1 MKSFLGYE
9 RADGWVG
16 IRNYLAVIPSVACAN
31 GVVNQI
37 ANEVEGAIPITH
49 GYGCGAGP
57 SDLVTTSN
65 TLSGIGRNPNVGAVL
80 VIGLGCEVVNVD
92 SLASSIAA
100 SGKPVEHLLIQEFGG
115 SQKTMEKG
123 IEIARKMSRRLSNQA
138 RVEVPFDKLVIGLEC
153 GGSDA
158 FSGVTANPCVG
169 AVADWLVEKGCT
181 VILSETTEMIGAE
194 HILER
199 RAMNEEVRRRIAEIV
214 TRMEQATR
222 DVLGPLAGMV
232 IAPGNIDGGIS
243 TIAEKSLG
251 CIRKGGTSQIV
262 EVLEYAQAPTK
273 RGLVIMDTPGYDV
286 ESISALSAGGAQLV
300 LFTTGRGTPAGS
312 PISPTIKIASNSET
326 YHKMK
331 DDIDINAGTIIDGD
345 KSIAEVR
352 DEIVQFI
359 EEVIEG
365 KKPKAELNKQAVFG
379 ILKTA
384 TSF

>member
-9 RADGWVG
+9 RADGSVG

-57 SDLVTTSN
+57 SDLVITSN
-65 TLSGIGRNPNVGAVL
+65 TLSGIGKNPNVGAVL

-92 SLASSIAA
+92 SLANSIAE
-100 SGKPVEHLLIQEFGG
+100 SGKPVEHLLIQEYGG

-123 IEIARKMSRRLSNQA
+123 IEIVRKMSGRLSNQA

-169 AVADWLVEKGCT
+169 AVSDWLVERGCT

-194 HILER
+194 HVLER

-214 TRMEQATR
+214 SRMEQATR
-222 DVLGPLAGMV
+222 DVLGSLAGMV

-243 TIAEKSLG
+243 TITEKSLG
-251 CIRKGGTSQIV
+251 CIRKGGTSPIV

-273 RGLVIMDTPGYDV
+273 KGLVIMDTPGYDV
-286 ESISALSAGGAQLV
+286 ESISALSAGGAQLI

-312 PISPTIKIASNSET
+312 PISPTVKIASNSET

-359 EEVIEG
+359 EKVIEG

>member
-1 MKSFLGYE
+1 M
-9 RADGWVG
+9 
-16 IRNYLAVIPSVACAN
+16 
-31 GVVNQI
+31 
-37 ANEVEGAIPITH
+37 
-49 GYGCGAGP
+49 
-57 SDLVTTSN
+57 
-65 TLSGIGRNPNVGAVL
+65 SG
-80 VIGLGCEVVNVD
+80 
-92 SLASSIAA
+92 
-100 SGKPVEHLLIQEFGG
+100 
-115 SQKTMEKG
+115 
-123 IEIARKMSRRLSNQA
+123 RLSNQA

-169 AVADWLVEKGCT
+169 EVSDWLVERGCT

>member
-100 SGKPVEHLLIQEFGG
+100 SGKPIEHLLIQEFGG

>member
-9 RADGWVG
+9 RADGCVG

-37 ANEVEGAIPITH
+37 ANEVEGVIPITH
-49 GYGCGAGP
+49 GYGCGVGP
-57 SDLVTTSN
+57 GDLVTTCN

-80 VIGLGCEVVNVD
+80 VIGLGCEVVNAD
-92 SLASSIAA
+92 NLANSIAE
-100 SGKPVEHLLIQEFGG
+100 SGKPVEHLLIQEYGG
-115 SQKTMEKG
+115 SQKTMKKG
-123 IEIARKMSRRLSNQA
+123 IEIARKMSRRLFNQA

-169 AVADWLVEKGCT
+169 AVSDWLVERGCT

-194 HILER
+194 HVLER
-199 RAMNEEVRRRIAEIV
+199 RAMNEEVRRRIAKIV

-222 DVLGPLAGMV
+222 DILGPLAGMV

-251 CIRKGGTSQIV
+251 CIRKGGTSPIM
-262 EVLEYAQAPTK
+262 EVLEYAQAPTEK
-273 RGLVIMDTPGYDV
+273 GLVIMDTPGHDV
-286 ESISALSAGGAQLV
+286 ESISALSAGGAQLI
-300 LFTTGRGTPAGS
+300 LFTTGRGTPVGS

-331 DDIDINAGTIIDGD
+331 DDMDINAGTIIDGD
-345 KSIAEVR
+345 KSITEVR
-352 DEIVQFI
+352 DEIVRFI
-359 EEVIEG
+359 ERVIEG
-365 KKPKAELNKQAVFG
+365 KKTKAELNKQAVFG

>member
-9 RADGWVG
+9 RADGSVG

-37 ANEVEGAIPITH
+37 VNEVEGAIPITH

-57 SDLVTTSN
+57 SDLVITSN
-65 TLSGIGRNPNVGAVL
+65 TLSGIGKNPNVGAVL

-92 SLASSIAA
+92 SLANLIVE
-100 SGKPVEHLLIQEFGG
+100 SGKSVEHLLIQEYGG

-123 IEIARKMSRRLSNQA
+123 IEIVRKMSGRLSNQA

-169 AVADWLVEKGCT
+169 AVSDWLVERGCT

-194 HILER
+194 HVLER

-214 TRMEQATR
+214 SRMEQATR

-243 TIAEKSLG
+243 TITEKSLG
-251 CIRKGGTSQIV
+251 CIRKGGTSPIV

-273 RGLVIMDTPGYDV
+273 KGLVIMDTPGYDV
-286 ESISALSAGGAQLV
+286 ESISALSAGGAQLI

-312 PISPTIKIASNSET
+312 PISPTVKIASNSET

-359 EEVIEG
+359 EKVIEG

>member
-9 RADGWVG
+9 RADGSVG

-57 SDLVTTSN
+57 SDLVITSN
-65 TLSGIGRNPNVGAVL
+65 TLSGIGRNPNVGTVL

-92 SLASSIAA
+92 SLANSIAE
-100 SGKPVEHLLIQEFGG
+100 SGKSVEHLLIQEYGG
-115 SQKTMEKG
+115 SQKTMKKG
-123 IEIARKMSRRLSNQA
+123 IEIAKKMSGMLSNQA

-158 FSGVTANPCVG
+158 FSGVTANPCIG
-169 AVADWLVEKGCT
+169 AVSDWLVERGCT

-199 RAMNEEVRRRIAEIV
+199 SAINEEVRQRIAQIV

-251 CIRKGGTSQIV
+251 CIRKGGTSPIM

-273 RGLVIMDTPGYDV
+273 KGLVIMDTPGYDV
-286 ESISALSAGGAQLV
+286 ESISALSAGGAQLI

-359 EEVIEG
+359 ERVIEG
-365 KKPKAELNKQAVFG
+365 KKTKAELNKQGVFG